1 MLSRPHEVSKFFMH
15 NTHWHFY
22 VRVAVVA
29 STSFFDL
36 SFVSIG
42 DLCLLVALRLPS
54 VHVLTAVVFQ
64 TSSKFSFD
72 AMLQRPR
79 SFYLIGLPVESVSI
93 VADVFYDVLSQMH
106 DTRLEG
112 FQVSQTAS
120 PLPCIDKWMSESVT
134 HQRLIGLGC
143 TVLNF
148 GVCRRHGHGHNC
160 VNLLLLLLS
169 LIHI

>member
-1 MLSRPHEVSKFFMH
+1 
-15 NTHWHFY
+15 
-22 VRVAVVA
+22 
-29 STSFFDL
+29 
-36 SFVSIG
+36 
-42 DLCLLVALRLPS
+42 
-54 VHVLTAVVFQ
+54 
-64 TSSKFSFD
+64 
-72 AMLQRPR
+72 MLQRPR

-143 TVLNF
+143 TVQNF
-148 GVCRRHGHGHNC
+148 GVCMCHGHGHNC
-160 VNLLLLLLS
+160 VNLLLLLWYKILTS
-169 LIHI
+169 SRSQVNIVRHQR

>member
-1 MLSRPHEVSKFFMH
+1 
-15 NTHWHFY
+15 
-22 VRVAVVA
+22 
-29 STSFFDL
+29 
-36 SFVSIG
+36 
-42 DLCLLVALRLPS
+42 
-54 VHVLTAVVFQ
+54 
-64 TSSKFSFD
+64 
-72 AMLQRPR
+72 MLQRPR

-112 FQVSQTAS
+112 FQVSQTAG

-143 TVLNF
+143 TVQNF

-160 VNLLLLLLS
+160 VNLLLLLWY
-169 LIHI
+169 